1 MKLTEQGGLEAA
13 RLVFFG
19 GNKVKMKGLG
29 LMAGLLGL
37 LGLSLSAYG
46 QFTLGGINATMGVMS
61 TLQGITAN
69 SAALR
74 GAIDQANRRV
84 LRGTTLSNPS
94 PESGGM
100 EPENMGAQQQL
111 GGEPGRSQTGRPPMI
126 NPLPEEGELGEVLP
140 NTDVNELT
148 MSGADPFMEEVPNTD
163 LNELTVPGGGLEEE
177 VPNTDVNEL
186 TMPGADPFMEE
197 VPNTDLNELT
207 VPGGGLEEEVPN
219 TDVNELTMPGADPFL
234 EEVEGPENGEKVYT
248 APNGKPFPAHWGA
261 PPAIQTRDLRPLPG
275 GYGMGSGTLAGWI
288 QENLDKDA
296 GNPGGGQ
303 VGAQAGEVCQVVLYG
318 TVWCGY
324 CTKTRDLFKAQG
336 VSFLDKDI
344 EKDAGARGEM
354 ESKMTKADLKVI
366 GSVPVIDF
374 CGRIMVGYN
383 EGLLLDLIKSQ
394 GKK

>member
-1 MKLTEQGGLEAA
+1 MKNKNMKQNAFAGMTILAGIGILLLANEIAA
-13 RLVFFG
+13 QE
-19 GNKVKMKGLG
+19 
-29 LMAGLLGL
+29 
-37 LGLSLSAYG
+37 G
-46 QFTLGGINATMGVMS
+46 QEEI
-61 TLQGITAN
+61 
-69 SAALR
+69 
-74 GAIDQANRRV
+74 RRS
-84 LRGTTLSNPS
+84 LRGTTLSTP
-94 PESGGM
+94 P
-100 EPENMGAQQQL
+100 P
-111 GGEPGRSQTGRPPMI
+111 PGVDPTGPDPLDPTRAEGGRPSEI
-126 NPLPEEGELGEVLP
+126 L
-140 NTDVNELT
+140 
-148 MSGADPFMEEVPNTD
+148 
-163 LNELTVPGGGLEEE
+163 
-177 VPNTDVNEL
+177 
-186 TMPGADPFMEE
+186 
-197 VPNTDLNELT
+197 

-354 ESKMTKADLKVI
+354 ESKMTKAGLKVT

>member
-186 TMPGADPFMEE
+186 TMPGADPF
-197 VPNTDLNELT
+197 
-207 VPGGGLEEEVPN
+207 
-219 TDVNELTMPGADPFL
+219 L

-354 ESKMTKADLKVI
+354 ESKMTKADLKVT